1 MSKIDEPNK
10 EFNFI
15 KSLSDFYLKF
25 VSTFVSKFKEENL
38 SNINDDIIHLGRTEE
53 EKEQLLEMCDE
64 IDSYHR
70 RLKDLRESGMT
81 PGKWL
86 EKEIETELEKVDPDV
101 SSESKEEF
109 KKFVFDQFGRDVE
122 AQTEALDDELNQTF
136 DIAKGG
142 KK

>member
-15 KSLSDFYLKF
+15 KSLSDFYMK
-25 VSTFVSKFKEENL
+25 FVSKFKDENL

-53 EKEQLLEMCDE
+53 EKEQLQEMCDE

-86 EKEIETELEKVDPDV
+86 EKEIELELEKVDPEV
-101 SSESKEEF
+101 STESKEEF

-122 AQTEALDDELNQTF
+122 AQTEALDDELNQTV

-142 KK
+142 KI

>member
-15 KSLSDFYLKF
+15 KSLSDFYMK
-25 VSTFVSKFKEENL
+25 FVSKFKDENP
-38 SNINDDIIHLGRTEE
+38 SNINNEIVYLGRTEE
-53 EKEQLLEMCDE
+53 EKEQLQEMCDE

-70 RLKDLRESGMT
+70 RLKDLRDSGMT

-86 EKEIETELEKVDPDV
+86 EKEIETELEKVDPEV

-122 AQTEALDDELNQTF
+122 AQTESLDDELNQTV

-142 KK
+142 KI

>member
-15 KSLSDFYLKF
+15 KSLSDFYNGIVLKF
-25 VSTFVSKFKEENL
+25 KDNDESK
-38 SNINDDIIHLGRTEE
+38 INDDIIELGRTEE
-53 EKEQLLEMCDE
+53 EKEQLQEMCDE

-81 PGKWL
+81 QGKWL
-86 EKEIETELEKVDPDV
+86 EKEIETELEKVDPEV
-101 SSESKEEF
+101 SSESKKEF

-142 KK
+142 KI

>member
-15 KSLSDFYLKF
+15 KSLSDFYMK
-25 VSTFVSKFKEENL
+25 FVSKFKDENL

-53 EKEQLLEMCDE
+53 EKEQLQEMCDE

-70 RLKDLRESGMT
+70 RLKDLRDSVMT

-86 EKEIETELEKVDPDV
+86 EKEIETELEKVDPEV

-122 AQTEALDDELNQTF
+122 AQTESLDDELNQTF

-142 KK
+142 KI

>member
-15 KSLSDFYLKF
+15 KSLSDFYMK
-25 VSTFVSKFKEENL
+25 FVSKFKDENL

-53 EKEQLLEMCDE
+53 EKEQLQEMCDE
-64 IDSYHR
+64 IDYYHR

-86 EKEIETELEKVDPDV
+86 EKEIELELEKVDPEV
-101 SSESKEEF
+101 STESKEEF
-109 KKFVFDQFGRDVE
+109 KKFIFDQFGKDVE
-122 AQTEALDDELNQTF
+122 AQAEALDEELNQTV

-142 KK
+142 KI

>member
-15 KSLSDFYLKF
+15 KSLSDFYMK
-25 VSTFVSKFKEENL
+25 FVSKFKDENM

-53 EKEQLLEMCDE
+53 EKEQLQEMCDE

-86 EKEIETELEKVDPDV
+86 KKEIETELEKVDPEV

-142 KK
+142 KI

>member
-15 KSLSDFYLKF
+15 KSLSDFYMK
-25 VSTFVSKFKEENL
+25 FVSKFKDENL

-53 EKEQLLEMCDE
+53 EKEQLQEMCDE

-70 RLKDLRESGMT
+70 RLNDLRKSGMT

-86 EKEIETELEKVDPDV
+86 EKEIETELEKVDPEV

-109 KKFVFDQFGRDVE
+109 KKIIFDQFGKDVE
-122 AQTEALDDELNQTF
+122 AQAEALDEELNQTV

-142 KK
+142 KI